1 MFSII
6 RGTVGVLYYKIGTI
20 HSALFFFF
28 FIIEKTYVALQ
39 KVLLPCTIITLYKI
53 YKMLYFSYSFPN
65 ETNTCSDP
73 CFFVFSLKFDQF
85 SQLFSFSFF
94 NYYYYNVYSLF
105 HLFIYLSFFLFWFYL
120 VVNQKYLFF
129 SHILKYYSSP

>member
-65 ETNTCSDP
+65 ETNACSDS

-85 SQLFSFSFF
+85 YQLFSFFFFQLLLLQCIFFISFI
-94 NYYYYNVYSLF
+94 
-105 HLFIYLSFFLFWFYL
+105 HLSFFFSFLGSIQQL
-120 VVNQKYLFF
+120 TKSIFF
-129 SHILKYYSSP
+129 SLIS

>member
-39 KVLLPCTIITLYKI
+39 KVLWI
-53 YKMLYFSYSFPN
+53 N
-65 ETNTCSDP
+65 EIKNIHCNNNNWKKKKEKS
-73 CFFVFSLKFDQF
+73 
-85 SQLFSFSFF
+85 
-94 NYYYYNVYSLF
+94 
-105 HLFIYLSFFLFWFYL
+105 
-120 VVNQKYLFF
+120 
-129 SHILKYYSSP
+129 